1 MDIRTGSQPASS
13 ASSRAAATWGG
24 SPARSSSPAGI
35 SHSRWPTG
43 WRYWRISSTRS
54 ASSTASTGEKSR
66 THASAPSRAATAK
79 AAAWADLTTNRE
91 RSNYELVAIAAGFWG
106 PADRSLVEPY
116 VERYFA
122 DVPPMREWLGEDALA
137 RVAAM
142 TYPSRFVSDE
152 TLELSRATLARTDI
166 DQGVRRSIVD
176 AQSEL
181 EEALADAEAIVE
193 TLRETVEDTP

>member
-1 MDIRTGSQPASS
+1 MSGQLGALTA
-13 ASSRAAATWGG
+13 RAA
-24 SPARSSSPAGI
+24 I
-35 SHSRWPTG
+35 PTEEG
-43 WRYWRISSTRS
+43 
-54 ASSTASTGEKSR
+54 
-66 THASAPSRAATAK
+66 K

-91 RSNYELVAIAAGFWG
+91 RSNHELVAIAAGFWG

-181 EEALADAEAIVE
+181 EEALASRRAFPAA
-193 TLRETVEDTP
+193 RP